1 MSTPAIK
8 SQPVYTALEWDRAGT
23 HHVLFAAADE
33 SALARRLWAQP
44 PTGPITLILQHA
56 GGEPMTG
63 WLADR
68 PASVHTIAAT
78 TLDLAL
84 KVLGET
90 LRAAQMGTRLY
101 LVGPEDAIWQAARLA
116 DGVGMSRDEMRLMQ
130 AGTRARPVFC
140 VHCRTVT
147 RDVHTHIVPC
157 SGCGRALFVRDHF
170 SRRLGAYM
178 GFQIDA
184 EAPGDI
190 PAEEVIYP

>member
-84 KVLGET
+84 KALGDT

-116 DGVGMSRDEMRLMQ
+116 DGFGMSRDEMRLMQ

-147 RDVHTHIVPC
+147 RGVHTHIAPC

-190 PAEEVIYP
+190 PAAEVIYP